1 MKSCSCTFA
10 CRSERRCRRTSQEF
24 CGLLTLASGDNI
36 QDEAKLR
43 STLTEP
49 NSTAI
54 MQFPTFTFMA
64 LWDKFTEKLDRH
76 VSFIQ
81 GNVLSAIRRLTL
93 NSIREILRQ
102 IENPGHTS
110 HGGMRQLAAELVA
123 VQFCKQ

>member
-1 MKSCSCTFA
+1 
-10 CRSERRCRRTSQEF
+10 
-24 CGLLTLASGDNI
+24 
-36 QDEAKLR
+36 
-43 STLTEP
+43 
-49 NSTAI
+49 

-64 LWDKFTEKLDRH
+64 LWDMFTEKLDRH